1 MIQRRLVS
9 ALAISAALLAILATV
24 PALADGHA
32 YLTELRER
40 IAAIND
46 RLPQIVQAGEALAE
60 HFDRHPDADDPGLV
74 VLGNNALAHELGNR
88 AGSVFNYDV
97 RTAPRPGDAAILTTP
112 TTLTVALP
120 DGTRCTID
128 LPVPP
133 PGRHDPAR
141 PADAPPARPSADP
154 PARFAAP
161 LQAAAAHAVM
171 LEAFAAATRLG
182 RVPVVRESLDTDTR
196 RDRFF
201 RVLGQR
207 FHRDRWLDPI
217 DPGTL
222 APQYLDNL
230 ADRLLDLQTAS
241 GGRLDRA
248 ADRVKAARFAG
259 DTVYLV
265 AGPHGLPHHLAA
277 LAKADPDFPFVLLT
291 DAHAVGQRDL
301 VLAFADYQ
309 HAGDYDYFPQIDQM
323 RKTRDVVWLLNAHN
337 TYRHDRRRSETVVD
351 LRTPV
356 GDADVRVEMYDC
368 PLGPTSGV
376 VTLAAYHFL
385 AAEAVTVP

>member
-1 MIQRRLVS
+1 MIQRRLVP

-40 IAAIND
+40 VALLND

-60 HFDRHPDADDPGLV
+60 HFDQHPDADDPGLI

-88 AGSVFNYDV
+88 AGSVFNYDA
-97 RTAPRPGDAAILTTP
+97 RTAPRPGDVAILTTP

-120 DGTRCTID
+120 DGTRHTVD
-128 LPVPP
+128 LPVPDSPDHHTAKP
-133 PGRHDPAR
+133 PNAY
-141 PADAPPARPSADP
+141 
-154 PARFAAP
+154 AAP

-230 ADRLLDLQTAS
+230 ADHLVDLQTAS

-323 RKTRDVVWLLNAHN
+323 RKTRDVVWLLSAHN

-385 AAEAVTVP
+385 GAEAVTAP

>member
-1 MIQRRLVS
+1 MIHRRLLS
-9 ALAISAALLAILATV
+9 ALAIAAALLALLAAL
-24 PALADGHA
+24 PAFADGHA
-32 YLTELRER
+32 YLTDLRQR
-40 IAAIND
+40 VLALHD
-46 RLPQIVQAGEALAE
+46 RLPQIVAAGEALGA
-60 HFDRHPDADDPGLV
+60 HLAADPSPDGPSFAV
-74 VLGNNALAHELGNR
+74 FGNNALAHELGNR
-88 AGSVFNYDV
+88 AGSIFNYNA
-97 RTAPRPGDAAILTTP
+97 RTTPQPGDAAIFTTP

-120 DGTRCTID
+120 DGTLYTVD
-128 LPVPP
+128 LPAPQPP
-133 PGRHDPAR
+133 NHQTAKSPNHL
-141 PADAPPARPSADP
+141 
-154 PARFAAP
+154 AAP
-161 LQAAAAHAVM
+161 LHAAAAHAV
-171 LEAFAAATRLG
+171 LVEAFAAATRLG
-182 RVPVVRESLDTDTR
+182 HVPVVRESLDTDTR

-201 RVLGQR
+201 RVLDQR

-222 APQYLDNL
+222 APQYLDN
-230 ADRLLDLQTAS
+230 AARHLLDLQTAS

-248 ADRVKAARFAG
+248 ADKVKAARFAG

-277 LAKADPDFPFVLLT
+277 LKKGSDPFFERHFVLLT
-291 DAHAVGQRDL
+291 DEHAVGKRDL

-309 HAGDYDYFPQIDQM
+309 HAGDFDYFPQIDQI
-323 RKTRDVVWLLNAHN
+323 RKTRDVVWLLSAHN

-356 GDADVRVEMYDC
+356 GDADVRVPMYDC

-385 AAEAVTVP
+385 AVEAHGVRD